1 MGRHKSLGSCQT
13 DALQRTRNIMNLRD
27 IIEICNNRESFKL
40 VLETNYYRESCI
52 CVHQP
57 LASHLQVMNYT

>member
-40 VLETNYYRESCI
+40 VLETNSTIVSHASVCI
-52 CVHQP
+52 N
-57 LASHLQVMNYT
+57 L